1 MIMEERTNAE
11 RLIAEL
17 DQWAML
23 PFHQMGSIVGD
34 FYDKEM
40 TVNVVTVMLE
50 RFEEE
55 RIVQEQKK

>member
-17 DQWAML
+17 DQVAMM
-23 PFHQMGSIVGD
+23 PFHQVGSIVGD
-34 FYDKEM
+34 FYDKELA
-40 TVNVVTVMLE
+40 VHVISNMLK

-55 RIVQEQKK
+55 RISQEQKK